1 MAEIERIKPYEA
13 KKALTTVINKVAYG
27 KVPIIFE
34 SRGKDLAALISMD
47 QFRLYERIMDELET
61 RMDLE
66 EAEQALNDP
75 DNRERIPWAALKD
88 ELRLHD

>member
-1 MAEIERIKPYEA
+1 MAEFERIKPYEA

-47 QFRLYERIMDELET
+47 QFRLYERLMEELES
-61 RMDLE
+61 RIDLE
-66 EAEQALNDP
+66 EAESALNDP
-75 DNRERIPWAALKD
+75 DNQERIPWKVL
-88 ELRLHD
+88 

>member
-1 MAEIERIKPYEA
+1 MAEYERIKPYEA

-27 KVPIIFE
+27 KVPVIFE

-47 QFRLYERIMDELET
+47 QFRFYERLMDALEA

-66 EAEQALNDP
+66 EAERALNDP
-75 DNRERIPWAALKD
+75 ENQERIPWKVLKD
-88 ELRLHD
+88 EFDLRD

>member
-1 MAEIERIKPYEA
+1 MLEYERIKPYEA

-47 QFRLYERIMDELET
+47 QFRLVERLMDALET
-61 RMDLE
+61 RIDLE
-66 EAEQALNDP
+66 DAERALNDP
-75 DNRERIPWAALKD
+75 ENQERIPWKVLKD
-88 ELRLHD
+88 EFDLRD

>member
-1 MAEIERIKPYEA
+1 M
-13 KKALTTVINKVAYG
+13 AYG

-47 QFRLYERIMDELET
+47 QFRLYERLMDELEV

-66 EAEQALNDP
+66 EAERALNDP
-75 DNRERIPWAALKD
+75 DNQERIPWKALKD
-88 ELRLHD
+88 GLNLRD